1 VKKFK
6 KLGSQK
12 WAAISEEMN
21 ENSSELRT
29 IEQCKKRWENYLDP
43 RINKGK
49 WGRDEIKLIF
59 LKHA

>member
-1 VKKFK
+1 
-6 KLGSQK
+6 
-12 WAAISEEMN
+12 MN
-21 ENSSELRT
+21 ENSSVLRT

-59 LKHA
+59 LKHAELGNRWVNIVEYLNNR